1 MVKII
6 LVSKNGELEETNYKH
21 NDADKLYKSAGFKN
35 NNGFKCYVKWKVE
48 SNNKTHSYLVYG
60 KELGKPGYENKYE
73 FPPPIDNLL
82 LFNNC
87 VIIKRKNKKLYDLN
101 LEEWLFVYE
110 KLYGGFE
117 DIEEEEEESD
127 EEYDGPLTKTGYA
140 KDGFIVDDDDE
151 LYEDYEYIDHDDD
164 DIEIEDIED
173 DDDGDNEEEEP
184 VTRTYNTRS
193 RKKKEVSE
201 NEEI

>member
-6 LVSKNGELEETNYKH
+6 LVSKNGELEETNYKKE
-21 NDADKLYKSAGFKN
+21 DTSKLYKSAGFKDN
-35 NNGFKCYVKWKVE
+35 TEFKCYVKWKVE
-48 SNNKTHSYLVYG
+48 YNNKMYSYLVYG
-60 KELGKPGYENKYE
+60 KKNGNAGCENKYE

-87 VIIKRKNKKLYDLN
+87 VIIKRKNGQLYDIN
-101 LEEWLFVYE
+101 LEEWLLVYE

-117 DIEEEEEESD
+117 DIGEEEEES
-127 EEYDGPLTKTGYA
+127 EEDYDGPLTKTGYA
-140 KDGFIVDDDDE
+140 KDGFIVDDE
-151 LYEDYEYIDHDDD
+151 EDYEYINHDD

-173 DDDGDNEEEEP
+173 EEEEEEEEDEEEP

-193 RKKKEVSE
+193 RKKNEVSE
-201 NEEI
+201 NEET

>member
-6 LVSKNGELEETNYKH
+6 LVSKNGELEETNYKKE
-21 NDADKLYKSAGFKN
+21 DTSKLYKSAGFKDN
-35 NNGFKCYVKWKVE
+35 TEFKCYVKWKVE
-48 SNNKTHSYLVYG
+48 YNNKMYSYLVYG
-60 KELGKPGYENKYE
+60 NKNGNAGCENKYE

-87 VIIKRKNKKLYDLN
+87 VIIKRKNGQLYDIN

-110 KLYGGFE
+110 NLYGGFE
-117 DIEEEEEESD
+117 DIGEEEEES
-127 EEYDGPLTKTGYA
+127 EEDYDGPLTKTGYA
-140 KDGFIVDDDDE
+140 KDGFIVDDDDDE
-151 LYEDYEYIDHDDD
+151 EEDYEYIDDDDD

-173 DDDGDNEEEEP
+173 KEEEEEEES

-193 RKKKEVSE
+193 RKKKDVSE
-201 NEEI
+201 NEET